1 MNIKKCTF
9 AVIIINSKLIK
20 QYHHEN
26 SKQHDLKRQF
36 LHLEAAI
43 NYLIMAIGALF
54 AIPGI
59 ISIFSYLSRR
69 GSGPEANPIFPVD
82 AAGSILLGAWLMI
95 MPSFFVNILMYIL
108 GGLLVLAYINVYIR
122 RTLGLGGGTTNHSAY
137 HGPEMGGR
145 SIRLLPVTDPD
156 PRHRRDDLALPV

>member
-36 LHLEAAI
+36 LHLVRPASHLMARGGHQLSAHGDRRLVRHTW
-43 NYLIMAIGALF
+43 NHLHFLIPEPPWKRTRSKPDFSSRCCRQYPARRMVNDHAF
-54 AIPGI
+54 
-59 ISIFSYLSRR
+59 IFCQ
-69 GSGPEANPIFPVD
+69 
-82 AAGSILLGAWLMI
+82 
-95 MPSFFVNILMYIL
+95 
-108 GGLLVLAYINVYIR
+108 YINVYIR

-156 PRHRRDDLALPV
+156 PRHWRDDLALPV